1 MLRTLKKLIG
11 KWEPREGVIYHDKH
25 IGPNTAY
32 IRGKNTV
39 IIVEC
44 NINGKIYPCS
54 FKLEKEVY
62 EIHIKDMWRG
72 RTVKIYHIKK
82 EFVKATKSKKRYV
95 VYRQPDAGEVTEIRY
110 NLIIKD
116 STKLL
121 ESK

>member
-1 MLRTLKKLIG
+1 MLRFLKKLVGI
-11 KWEPREGVIYHDKH
+11 WEPKEGVIYRDRHF
-25 IGPNTAY
+25 GPHTLY

-44 NINGKIYPCS
+44 DVDGKIYPCS
-54 FKLEKEVY
+54 FKLEKGVY
-62 EIHIKDMWRG
+62 EIHVKDAWKG
-72 RTVKIYHIKK
+72 HTVKIYRIKK
-82 EFVKATKSKKRYV
+82 EFVKVKKTKKRYA

>member
-11 KWEPREGVIYHDKH
+11 KWEPKEGVIYHDRH
-25 IGPNTAY
+25 IGPSTAY

-44 NINGKIYPCS
+44 NIEGKIYPCS
-54 FKLEKEVY
+54 FKLEKGVY
-62 EIHIKDMWRG
+62 EIHIKNIWRG

>member
-1 MLRTLKKLIG
+1 MLRTLKKLVG
-11 KWEPREGVIYHDKH
+11 KWEPKEGVIYRDRHF
-25 IGPNTAY
+25 GPSTAY

-44 NINGKIYPCS
+44 DVDGRIYPCS
-54 FKLEKEVY
+54 FKLEKGVY
-62 EIHIKDMWRG
+62 EIHVKNVWG
-72 RTVKIYHIKK
+72 GHTVKIYHIKK
-82 EFVKATKSKKRYV
+82 EFVKVKKTKKRYA